1 MHVMLFSL
9 FVAEDTQLCA
19 FCLMCFYDEYF
30 IVIIMFIISIH
41 IGSCCVCIRVFDSAI
56 VCSSSLVTFMTGTIP
71 TEYGGLV
78 KLTIF
83 SVLGNFLTGM
93 ALAKAPRCCSV
104 FRTLCCSCVL
114 CVGPLPSELGSLVL
128 ATQFRFDQNSLTGNC
143 FMIRY

>member
-41 IGSCCVCIRVFDSAI
+41 IGSCCVWIRVFDSAI

-78 KLTIF
+78 KLKIF
-83 SVLGNFLTGM
+83 NVYDNKLTGM
-93 ALAKAPRCCSV
+93 VLAKVPSYCLLIL
-104 FRTLCCSCVL
+104 LCDIGFPYIMLFL
-114 CVGPLPSELGSLVL
+114 CVVCRSS
-128 ATQFRFDQNSLTGNC
+128 SK
-143 FMIRY
+143 